1 MCNLRKQEKVFQ
13 VFWWWVCGVFLSLLY
28 IAQSPGKLLGLLSRG
43 FDGYLKR
50 LEYYFSSSKAL

>member
-1 MCNLRKQEKVFQ
+1 MRKQEKVFQ
-13 VFWWWVCGVFLSLLY
+13 VFGVGMWGVLSLLY